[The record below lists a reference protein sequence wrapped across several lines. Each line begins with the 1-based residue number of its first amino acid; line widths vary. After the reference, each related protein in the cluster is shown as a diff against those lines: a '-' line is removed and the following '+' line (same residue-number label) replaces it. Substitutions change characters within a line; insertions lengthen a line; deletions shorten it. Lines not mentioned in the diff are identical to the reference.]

1 MSAYDK
7 NYYISVNDATHYINA
22 ELKNMRNTG
31 VFKVCELVDI
41 PYEILDAEYLLFEE
55 EDNEKLIKIK
65 DIDKILLCI
74 IETQKKGFNVKHF
87 NIDKV
92 FIIFIN
98 QILM

>member
-1 MSAYDK
+1 
-7 NYYISVNDATHYINA
+7 
-22 ELKNMRNTG
+22 MRNTG

-74 IETQKKGFNVKHF
+74 IL
-87 NIDKV
+87 
-92 FIIFIN
+92 IIG
-98 QILM
+98 LVCTGDC

>member
-1 MSAYDK
+1 
-7 NYYISVNDATHYINA
+7 
-22 ELKNMRNTG
+22 MRNTG

-41 PYEILDAEYLLFEE
+41 PYKILDAEYLLFEE